1 MKIDSNTT
9 YVPPMRLMYPATGG
23 VVFAVDPNEPVIAMQ
38 ETYGRNKEGTGD
50 HRYQVM
56 ILPRGNVACTF
67 WTDLGP
73 AENFKIAVGENS
85 YQTPP
90 YFQLVLMEHSV
101 AECMSMAEHGR
112 NDDFAVKLLDEQV
125 NESDLFDQYY
135 KLIEQDLAIVRNRS
149 VFGPG
154 GVTQRNGYSA
164 IAARMQ
170 QERLNG

>member
-1 MKIDSNTT
+1 MRLESNTT
-9 YVPPMRLMYPATGG
+9 YVPPMRLMYPAMGG
-23 VVFAVDPNEPVIAMQ
+23 VVFGLDSNEPVIAMQ

-73 AENFKIAVGENS
+73 AENFNITVGENS
-85 YQTPP
+85 YRTPA

-101 AECMSMAEHGR
+101 AECMHMAEQGR

-125 NESDLFDQYY
+125 NESDLFEQYY
-135 KLIEQDLAIVRNRS
+135 RLIEEDLAIVRNRS

-154 GVTQRNGYSA
+154 SSTQRSGYSA

-170 QERLNG
+170 QESING